1 MNDTM
6 ERMWNEYFLEKC
18 SIMDTEEERRLANM
32 AAQMRKKT
40 MVLLNEEQAETVE
53 EYVEALREMEVNS
66 MRKAFFRGCEFAC
79 SFLSEMRERET
90 PSQGVE

>member
-32 AAQMRKKT
+32 AAQMHKKT
-40 MVLLNEEQAETVE
+40 MVLLNAEQAESVE
-53 EYVEALREMEVNS
+53 EYV
-66 MRKAFFRGCEFAC
+66 
-79 SFLSEMRERET
+79 
-90 PSQGVE
+90 